1 MPWSRGFKRGN
12 YFPWGFPCRGG
23 RGFPTPVFSR
33 QLGLFLLGYRGV
45 FSIFWK
51 RFNMFFLI
59 TKPGGNEGKQAKTQK
74 QTRRKCRKT
83 AGDGV
88 PGGSG
93 LQQRGPEGHCRPHSS
108 PGTNRMKAFACL
120 ALPRRPKSRRG
131 GHFLPGTLHFELTGL
146 RCDCRASR
154 DFTRGAPRV
163 AADLI

>member
-1 MPWSRGFKRGN
+1 MVFCPGNPGVYPSPRTTTGGVGVFPLPCFPDNWAFFSWVTGKFFLFFGNVLTCFSLLRNPGEMRGN
-12 YFPWGFPCRGG
+12 RP
-23 RGFPTPVFSR
+23 
-33 QLGLFLLGYRGV
+33 
-45 FSIFWK
+45 K
-51 RFNMFFLI
+51 H
-59 TKPGGNEGKQAKTQK
+59 K

-146 RCDCRASR
+146 RCDCRVAR
-154 DFTRGAPRV
+154 DFNRGAPRV
-163 AADLI
+163 TADLI